1 MDLEDVIEF
10 GSVTVRSHS
19 PSSHSPERCSID
31 DCIATSVLVLMVSPA
46 LTLRRL
52 VQCLNEAT
60 GKTILN
66 CLKAGA
72 K

>member
-19 PSSHSPERCSID
+19 PERCSI
-31 DCIATSVLVLMVSPA
+31 AVVSPSVLVLMVSPA

-52 VQCLNEAT
+52 VAQCLNEAT

>member
-10 GSVTVRSHS
+10 ASVTVRSHRPIAIAVYRHIGS
-19 PSSHSPERCSID
+19 DTDGVRC
-31 DCIATSVLVLMVSPA
+31 ANA
-46 LTLRRL
+46 A
-52 VQCLNEAT
+52 QCLNEAT

>member
-19 PSSHSPERCSID
+19 PERCSI
-31 DCIATSVLVLMVSPA
+31 AVVSPSVLVLMVSPA